1 MIQFVNVLVYL
12 KMNLTINNDIRTL
25 IPSFDVIAYKIDF
38 STDYDAMSKSNLVDK
53 LLENIYIEY
62 PKKYSYDTITKILKL
77 KHTRDGYKKMGKDPS
92 HTRPASEA
100 LLRRVIKQGNLYRLG
115 DVIDLGNILSLET
128 LRSVCVV
135 DFDKLQGDVEIR
147 LGKVTDN
154 YEGINRGIINV
165 SNIPVYT
172 DNIGPFGCPTSDT
185 ARTMVT
191 SSTKSILVM
200 IICFDESDKEIDEN
214 KLIELYQTNTKII
227 NMKKIR

>member
-38 STDYDAMSKSNLVDK
+38 STDYDAMSQSNLVDK
-53 LLENIYIEY
+53 LLENIYIDY
-62 PKKYSYDTITKILKL
+62 PKKYSYDNITKIVKL

>member
-12 KMNLTINNDIRTL
+12 KMNLTINNDIRNL

-38 STDYDAMSKSNLVDK
+38 SIDYDAMSKSVLVDK

-62 PKKYSYDTITKILKL
+62 PKKYSYDTITKIEKL

-200 IICFDESDKEIDEN
+200 IICFDESDKQIDEN

>member
-12 KMNLTINNDIRTL
+12 KMNLTINNDIRNL

-38 STDYDAMSKSNLVDK
+38 STDYDAMSQSNLVDK

-62 PKKYSYDTITKILKL
+62 PKKYSYDTITKIVKL

-92 HTRPASEA
+92 HTRPASES